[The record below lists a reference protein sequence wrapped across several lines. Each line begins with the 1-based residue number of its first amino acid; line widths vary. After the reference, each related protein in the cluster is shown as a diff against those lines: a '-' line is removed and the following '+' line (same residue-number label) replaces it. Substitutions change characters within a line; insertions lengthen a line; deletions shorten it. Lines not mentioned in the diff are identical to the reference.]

1 MGNFAKIAEVSAW
14 RVESGTGER
23 RHEWIA
29 GEAPLQIR
37 LNGKPFSVTMRTPG
51 DDEHLVRGLLFSDG
65 IVRPDGRIE
74 SIDISKVE
82 GVDTA
87 NVLIP
92 EVYLCEQAINNQ
104 AALTYASCGYCGKLE
119 FEAFGSFKSNPITSP
134 IDATFIESLVGKM
147 GASQPG
153 FRASGGV
160 HAAAV
165 FTDDGDCLCLFE
177 DVGRHNA
184 VDKAIGHL
192 LVDEH
197 LAKACV
203 LQVSGR
209 VSFEI
214 VNKACRAGIPV
225 LSAISAP
232 SSLAVKAAEDAGLTL
247 IAFSRESRFTI
258 YSHPQNISFKVPL

>member
-1 MGNFAKIAEVSAW
+1 MSTFAKIAKISAW
-14 RVESGTGER
+14 RVESGTGQPRQEC
-23 RHEWIA
+23 IA

-37 LNGKPFSVTMRTPG
+37 LNGNPFSVTMRTPG
-51 DDEHLVRGLLFSDG
+51 DDEHLVRGLLYSDG
-65 IVRPDGRIE
+65 IVRPDGQIE
-74 SIDISKVE
+74 SIDISEVE

-87 NVLIP
+87 HVLIP
-92 EVYLCEQAINNQ
+92 EVYLCDQAISNQ

-119 FEAFGSFKSNPITSP
+119 FEAFSSFKLNPITSP
-134 IDATFIESLVGKM
+134 IDATFVESLVDKM
-147 GASQPG
+147 AASQTA

-165 FTDDGDCLCLFE
+165 FTSDGECLCLFE

-184 VDKAIGHL
+184 VDKAIGYL
-192 LVDEH
+192 LVDKH

-214 VNKACRAGIPV
+214 VNKACRAGIPI

-232 SSLAVKAAEDAGLTL
+232 SSLAVRAAEDAGLTL
-247 IAFSRESRFTI
+247 IAFCRDSRFTI
-258 YSHPQNISFKVPL
+258 YSHPQNISFNLPL